1 MNKRCSEH
9 YLFSS
14 DPFKVAQA
22 IRAGFPINDKYF
34 PNYWYPVINAAA
46 KGYYDSLKLLIKHN
60 ANLNVSISVSNT
72 PLYYALYNDHSGCVD
87 LLLSSGVE
95 RYVSNKQGIDPTK
108 LILLASSWG
117 KVGSLKVLM
126 KHGDDINAVD
136 DYARN
141 ALHYA
146 ANSFFLDVAKELI
159 ANNIDVNSKDVSG
172 KTPLHLAC
180 CTNHPEMVELLID
193 SGAKVDAQTYDIA
206 GFKTPLLTM
215 LSSPIRVNSDIVRI
229 LLKNGA
235 DPKATSKEGNS
246 ALWYA
251 RLWNRRGIVKLLK
264 QAGANE

>member
-1 MNKRCSEH
+1 MSKRGFEY

-14 DPFKVAQA
+14 DPSKVAQA

-60 ANLNVSISVSNT
+60 ADLNVSISVSNT

-95 RYVSNKQGIDPTK
+95 RYISNKQRIDPTK
-108 LILLASSWG
+108 LILLAANWG
-117 KVGSLKVLM
+117 KVGSVKVLM
-126 KHGDDINAVD
+126 KHGDDIDAVD
-136 DYARN
+136 DYGRN

-146 ANSFFLDVAKELI
+146 ANSFFLDVAEELI
-159 ANNIDVNSKDVSG
+159 ANNIDVNHKDVTG
-172 KTPLHLAC
+172 ETPLHLAC
-180 CTNHPEMVELLID
+180 CNNHPEMVELLINN
-193 SGAKVDAQTYDIA
+193 GAKVDAQSYELA

-215 LSSPIRVNSDIVRI
+215 LSSPIRVKSDIVRI

-235 DPKATSKEGNS
+235 DPNATSKEGSS
-246 ALWYA
+246 ALDYA
-251 RLWNRRGIVKLLK
+251 RLWNRRKVVKILK
-264 QAGANE
+264 QAGAK